1 MLSKFDYILYDKFG
15 FIFCIIFDQRFDQ
28 SEAIDLYNTLLRI
41 YLKKKTFKIWT
52 RIHVVLIKILYNSL
66 NFGCHLFTTWCKRQ
80 QLILF
85 IFPYNKYYYI
95 HNWPLQSFSQD
106 YGLTLHT
113 THLVCINFIH
123 EWRDL
128 QSNVDSERQIVQK
141 LFLWQVYLV
150 SEFLSEICWQVIGE
164 EIFFFIFRLS
174 VWPHPCFTPNKP
186 TRCPLD

>member
-128 QSNVDSERQIVQK
+128 QSNVDFWET
-141 LFLWQVYLV
+141 FFMAGFYLY
-150 SEFLSEICWQVIGE
+150 SEFLPEICWE
-164 EIFFFIFRLS
+164 EIAEKICFFCISFWYLNCDTNPSFKS
-174 VWPHPCFTPNKP
+174 N
-186 TRCPLD
+186 